1 MNEKLH
7 GALDGTVP
15 ESELTTA
22 EIEERDALARMISGV
37 VRSVPAR
44 PLPQLGS
51 EVLARIAAEEAA
63 ERAPTRPVRRASR
76 LDRLLGWLWR
86 PRAIVVQWRP
96 AYAGFAFAG
105 VLAAGMALPG
115 LPGATDTAPVVPMA
129 GAAAT
134 GPVLVQFRLDA
145 PLAQTVRLAGDFT
158 GWKPD
163 VSMVRSGN
171 TWTVVVPLEPGVHDY
186 VFVVDGERWV
196 PDPMAPAVEDGF
208 GGLNSRLAVLTAAS

>member
-15 ESELTTA
+15 ESELTAA
-22 EIEERDALARMISGV
+22 EIEERDALARMIAGV

-44 PLPQLGS
+44 PLPELGNA
-51 EVLARIAAEEAA
+51 VLARLETDEASA
-63 ERAPTRPVRRASR
+63 RPARRGSKV
-76 LDRLLGWLWR
+76 DRLLGWLWR
-86 PRAIVVQWRP
+86 PRAIVVEWRP
-96 AYAGFAFAG
+96 AYAAFALAG
-105 VLAAGMALPG
+105 VLAVGMAVPQLPG
-115 LPGATDTAPVVPMA
+115 GLAPAGPTAEA
-129 GAAAT
+129 GAGA

>member
-15 ESELTTA
+15 ESELTAA
-22 EIEERDALARMISGV
+22 EIEGRDALERMIAGV

-44 PLPQLGS
+44 PLPELGPS
-51 EVLARIAAEEAA
+51 VLARIAAEEAA
-63 ERAPTRPVRRASR
+63 ERAAARPARQAPKLVEV
-76 LDRLLGWLWR
+76 LGWLWR
-86 PRAIVVQWRP
+86 PRAIVVEWRP
-96 AYAGFAFAG
+96 AYAAFALAG
-105 VLAAGMALPG
+105 VLAVGMALPV
-115 LPGATDTAPVVPMA
+115 ATGTVPASPAA
-129 GAAAT
+129 GAAT

-145 PLAQTVRLAGDFT
+145 PQAETVRLAGDFT
-158 GWKPD
+158 GWKPE
-163 VSMVRSGN
+163 VAMVRSGD

-208 GGLNSRLAVLTAAS
+208 GGLNSRLAVLAASS